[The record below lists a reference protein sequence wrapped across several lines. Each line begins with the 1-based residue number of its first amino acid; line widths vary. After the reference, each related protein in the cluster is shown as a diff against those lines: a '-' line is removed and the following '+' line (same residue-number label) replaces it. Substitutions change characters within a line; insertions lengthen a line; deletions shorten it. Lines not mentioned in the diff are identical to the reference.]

1 MSDDIDFLLSGGDL
15 PEKPEKYEQAE
26 VAVINSQRAST
37 SWLQR
42 HLGIGYNKAA
52 ELIAALEAHGVISEA
67 NHVGRREVLAEAPE
81 EPPEPE
87 DEPEEEEEDV
97 KPRARARSKASG
109 ARAPTVAVVQT
120 LLQPVS
126 ITLLAD
132 VLQRDKKTVGKR
144 LAGLAPMSHHRG
156 NIPLYDF
163 RQALEYLVTPRFN
176 AAEAIKKMGTDDL
189 PVGLQKDVWDARLKQ
204 QKWMEQAGDLWR
216 TEDVLEVLGEAF
228 QRLKTTTQ
236 LWIDQLSETHAL
248 PTEVRKDLTA
258 MVDGLQ
264 KDLHQT
270 LVEMPSEKSTR
281 AQLGEIEGTDLD
293 V

>member
-1 MSDDIDFLLSGGDL
+1 MNNDIDFLLSGGEL
-15 PEKPEKYEQAE
+15 PEKPEMYAQAE

-42 HLGIGYNKAA
+42 HLGIGYNRAA

-67 NHVGRREVLAEAPE
+67 NHVGRREVLAEEPE
-81 EPPEPE
+81 ESEQPEE
-87 DEPEEEEEDV
+87 EPEEE
-97 KPRARARSKASG
+97 KPPARGRPKSSG

-189 PVGLQKDVWDARLKQ
+189 PIGLQKDVWDARLKQ

-216 TEDVLEVLGEAF
+216 TDDVLEVLGEAF

-270 LVEMPSEKSTR
+270 LVEMPTERATR
-281 AQLGEIEGTDLD
+281 AQVGEIEGTDLD